1 MAISISDNLLS
12 DVAIMLNYTAAER
25 AEDITIDR
33 RIRIMIENGIA
44 RLRKSAPD
52 LTVKN
57 FEEEGDARAL
67 LFDYCRYA
75 DSNAL
80 EMFGVNFSAEILA
93 LRLDY
98 KVRSSKNENQEQS

>member
-1 MAISISDNLLS
+1 VAISISDNLLS

-44 RLRKSAPD
+44 RLRSSAPD
-52 LTVKN
+52 LTVKD
-57 FEEEGDARAL
+57 FEEEGNARAL

-98 KVRSSKNENQEQS
+98 KVRSEQNED

>member
-52 LTVKN
+52 LTVKD
-57 FEEEGDARAL
+57 FEEEGNARAL

-98 KVRSSKNENQEQS
+98 KVRSEQNED

>member
-1 MAISISDNLLS
+1 MAISISNNLLD

-33 RIRIMIENGIA
+33 RIRIMIEKGIA

-52 LTVKN
+52 LTVKD
-57 FEEEGDARAL
+57 FEEEGNARAL
-67 LFDYCRYA
+67 LFDYCRYD
-75 DSNAL
+75 DSNAT
-80 EMFGVNFSAEILA
+80 EMFGVNYASEILD

-98 KVRSSKNENQEQS
+98 EVRSSKNENQEQS

>member
-1 MAISISDNLLS
+1 MAISVSDNLLS

-25 AEDITIDR
+25 AEDISVDR

-44 RLRKSAPD
+44 RLRSSAPD
-52 LTVKN
+52 LTVKD
-57 FEEEGDARAL
+57 FEEEGNARAL

-98 KVRSSKNENQEQS
+98 KVRSEQNED

>member
-1 MAISISDNLLS
+1 MAISISNNLLS

-52 LTVKN
+52 LTVKD
-57 FEEEGDARAL
+57 FEEEGNVRAL
-67 LFDYCRYA
+67 FFDYCRYA
-75 DSNAL
+75 DSNAT
-80 EMFGVNFSAEILA
+80 EMFGVNYASEILD

-98 KVRSSKNENQEQS
+98 EVRSSKNENQEQS

>member
-1 MAISISDNLLS
+1 MAIPVSDNLLN
-12 DVAIMLNYTAAER
+12 DVAVMLNYTAAER
-25 AEDITIDR
+25 AEDISVDR

-52 LTVKN
+52 LTVKD
-57 FEEEGDARAL
+57 FEEEGNVRAL

-75 DSNAL
+75 DSNAT
-80 EMFGVNFSAEILA
+80 EMFGINYASEILD

-98 KVRSSKNENQEQS
+98 EVRSSKNENQEQS

>member
-25 AEDITIDR
+25 AEDISVDR

-44 RLRKSAPD
+44 RLRSSAPD
-52 LTVKN
+52 LTVKD
-57 FEEEGDARAL
+57 FEEEGNARAL

-98 KVRSSKNENQEQS
+98 KVRSEQNED

>member
-1 MAISISDNLLS
+1 MAISISDNLLD

-52 LTVKN
+52 LTVKD

-75 DSNAL
+75 DSNAT
-80 EMFGVNFSAEILA
+80 EMFGVNYASEILD

>member
-1 MAISISDNLLS
+1 MAILISNNLLD

-25 AEDITIDR
+25 AEDISVDR

-44 RLRKSAPD
+44 RLRSSAPD
-52 LTVKN
+52 LTAAD
-57 FEEEGDARAL
+57 FEKEGRAREL
-67 LFDYCRYA
+67 LFNYCRYA

-80 EMFGVNFSAEILA
+80 EMFGVNYAAEILA

-98 KVRSSKNENQEQS
+98 EVRSAENENQEQS

>member
-52 LTVKN
+52 LTVKD
-57 FEEEGDARAL
+57 FEEEGDVRAL

-98 KVRSSKNENQEQS
+98 KVRSEQNED

>member
-1 MAISISDNLLS
+1 MAISVSDNLLN
-12 DVAIMLNYTAAER
+12 DVAVMLNYTAAER
-25 AEDITIDR
+25 AEDISVDR

-52 LTVKN
+52 LTVKD
-57 FEEEGDARAL
+57 FEEEGNVRAL

-75 DSNAL
+75 DSNAT

-98 KVRSSKNENQEQS
+98 KVRSEQNED

>member
-1 MAISISDNLLS
+1 MAISISDNLLN
-12 DVAIMLNYTAAER
+12 DVAVMLNYTAAER

-44 RLRKSAPD
+44 RLRSSAPD
-52 LTVKN
+52 LTVKD
-57 FEEEGDARAL
+57 FEGEGNARAL

-98 KVRSSKNENQEQS
+98 EVRSSKNENQEQS

>member
-1 MAISISDNLLS
+1 MAISISENLLS

-44 RLRKSAPD
+44 RLRSSAPD
-52 LTVKN
+52 LTVKD
-57 FEEEGDARAL
+57 FEEEGNARAL

-98 KVRSSKNENQEQS
+98 KVRSEQNED

>member
-1 MAISISDNLLS
+1 MAISVSDNLLS

-25 AEDITIDR
+25 AEDISVDR

-44 RLRKSAPD
+44 RLRSSAPD
-52 LTVKN
+52 LTVKD
-57 FEEEGDARAL
+57 FEEEGNARAL

-98 KVRSSKNENQEQS
+98 EVRSSKNENQEQS

>member
-1 MAISISDNLLS
+1 MAISISNNLLD

-33 RIRIMIENGIA
+33 KIRIMIEKGIA
-44 RLRKSAPD
+44 RLRRSAPD
-52 LTVKN
+52 LTIN
-57 FEEEGDARAL
+57 DFEEDGNVRGL

-75 DSNAL
+75 DSNAT
-80 EMFGVNFSAEILA
+80 EMFGVNYASEILD

>member
-1 MAISISDNLLS
+1 MAISISNNLLD

-52 LTVKN
+52 LTVKD
-57 FEEEGDARAL
+57 FEGEGNARAL

-75 DSNAL
+75 DSNAT
-80 EMFGVNFSAEILA
+80 EMFGVNYASEILD

-98 KVRSSKNENQEQS
+98 EVRSSKNENQEQS

>member
-1 MAISISDNLLS
+1 MAISISDNRLS
-12 DVAIMLNYTAAER
+12 DVAMMLTYTAAER
-25 AEDITIDR
+25 AEDISVDR

-44 RLRKSAPD
+44 RLRSSAPE
-52 LTVKN
+52 LTVKD
-57 FEEEGDARAL
+57 FEEEGNARAL

-98 KVRSSKNENQEQS
+98 KVRSEQNED

>member
-1 MAISISDNLLS
+1 MAISISANLLN
-12 DVAIMLNYTAAER
+12 DVAIMLNYTAAEL
-25 AEDITIDR
+25 AEDINTNR

-52 LTVKN
+52 LTTVD
-57 FEEEGDARAL
+57 FEEEGDVRAL

-75 DSNAL
+75 DSNAT
-80 EMFGVNFSAEILA
+80 EMFGVNYAAEILA

-98 KVRSSKNENQEQS
+98 EARSAGNENQEQS

>member
-12 DVAIMLNYTAAER
+12 DVAIMLNYTADER
-25 AEDITIDR
+25 AEDISVDR

-44 RLRKSAPD
+44 RLRSSAPD
-52 LTVKN
+52 LTAKD
-57 FEEEGDARAL
+57 FEKEGRAREL
-67 LFDYCRYA
+67 LFNYCRYA
-75 DSNAL
+75 DSNAV

-98 KVRSSKNENQEQS
+98 KVRSEQIENQEQS

>member
-1 MAISISDNLLS
+1 
-12 DVAIMLNYTAAER
+12 YTAAER

-33 RIRIMIENGIA
+33 RIRIMIENGIV

-52 LTVKN
+52 LTVKD

-75 DSNAL
+75 DSNAT
-80 EMFGVNFSAEILA
+80 EMFGVNYAAEILA

-98 KVRSSKNENQEQS
+98 KARSAKNENQEQS

>member
-1 MAISISDNLLS
+1 MAISISNDLFN

-25 AEDITIDR
+25 AEDINLDR

-52 LTVKN
+52 LSAAD
-57 FEEEGDARAL
+57 FEEDGDVRAL
-67 LFDYCRYA
+67 LFDYCRYD
-75 DSNAL
+75 DSNAT
-80 EMFGVNFSAEILA
+80 EMFGVNYASEILA

-98 KVRSSKNENQEQS
+98 EARSAGNENQEQS